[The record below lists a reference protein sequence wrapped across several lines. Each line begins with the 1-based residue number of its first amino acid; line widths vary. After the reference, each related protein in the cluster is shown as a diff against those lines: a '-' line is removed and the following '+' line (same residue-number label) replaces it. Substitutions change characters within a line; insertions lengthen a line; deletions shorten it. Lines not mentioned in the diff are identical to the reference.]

1 MMFFPFTHLERFA
14 MFRRRPDPDPQTVE
28 TLRLEDVLLGKLDQA
43 KDAPDTVTVY
53 SDLGKAVGD
62 ARVLDDG
69 RIEMTITDPDLIDAV
84 RGPNTR
90 GLSVDI
96 DIGGPDAGF
105 SAPFVPM
112 YDLAAA
118 NLRRS
123 PARVIKDTASMTP
136 DVVID
141 ALEAEGYQIVPS
153 MPHLDGD
160 DAECGHANPVW
171 FAPNELWNEVMDPDD
186 DRAAILCPACFVAE
200 AAKRGVEGV
209 WELNLVHRRTPPAWM
224 QGRGVEFAAAFA
236 GRVKDSSGDI
246 WELLDWPLQHAS
258 SKWARAG
265 DVESWATI
273 NREHGP
279 ITVDDD

>member
-1 MMFFPFTHLERFA
+1 
-14 MFRRRPDPDPQTVE
+14 
-28 TLRLEDVLLGKLDQA
+28 
-43 KDAPDTVTVY
+43 
-53 SDLGKAVGD
+53 
-62 ARVLDDG
+62 
-69 RIEMTITDPDLIDAV
+69 
-84 RGPNTR
+84 
-90 GLSVDI
+90 
-96 DIGGPDAGF
+96 
-105 SAPFVPM
+105 
-112 YDLAAA
+112 
-118 NLRRS
+118 
-123 PARVIKDTASMTP
+123 MTP

-209 WELNLVHRRTPPAWM
+209 WELNLVHRHTPPAWM
-224 QGRGVEFAAAFA
+224 QGRGAEFAAAFA